1 MAWMHPGLRMMLGT
15 LHRIQNRPNGL
26 RRLSCP
32 QRVGR
37 CQYHGQHRR
46 RRQRMV
52 RRLEVAPVPP
62 HIPQEVGLYQLCGS
76 IRVSNHT
83 NPRPPTILHPHRTWR
98 SHIPMSMLR
107 ILVPTPQS
115 GACIQPREGKQ
126 LVRKI
131 LPMTVLVRV
140 PQRMRHRRKATGRS
154 YKPTTAPL
162 HSIHKKT
169 PDTPRRTV
177 IS

>member
-1 MAWMHPGLRMMLGT
+1 
-15 LHRIQNRPNGL
+15 
-26 RRLSCP
+26 LSCP

-37 CQYHGQHRR
+37 RQYHGQHHH

-62 HIPQEVGLYQLCGS
+62 HIPREVGPYQSRGN

-83 NPRPPTILHPHRTWR
+83 NHRPPTILHPRRTWR

-115 GACIQPREGKQ
+115 GTCIQPREGKQ
-126 LVRKI
+126 LVLKT

-154 YKPTTAPL
+154 YKQTTVPL
-162 HSIHKKT
+162 HSIHNKT